1 MTRQSLQPDSANQ
14 GRSGSALNANSK
26 IWLTQ
31 IRDLTEDSCCRTAV
45 MQSAD
50 WIGQS
55 GATIQN
61 APFLELADSMFD
73 QLRSDPTTVDSEFLA
88 GNFKYRILML

>member
-1 MTRQSLQPDSANQ
+1 MTKQSLQPDSANQ

-31 IRDLTEDSCCRTAV
+31 IRDLLGDSCHRTAV
-45 MQSAD
+45 MRSAD

-61 APFLELADSMFD
+61 APFLQLADSRFD
-73 QLRSDPTTVDSEFLA
+73 QLSSDPP
-88 GNFKYRILML
+88 YI